1 MPSNG
6 PATAFYDL
14 RDHSWSL
21 CRLAL
26 GSCLAFWFA
35 GEGQQQLIAGD
46 PLRAKV
52 IYCELPEE
60 GEAPAPLSL
69 EWLQEKT
76 SDTVRA
82 PIWEVSKRGGSVV
95 RGRRAGSVNPL
106 RSSSAPVPPVADAGP
121 EPIPEL
127 IPKMESLPS
136 LPERAEEDSEGS
148 QQVVPSVP
156 SDPPARSTN
165 LAPGDIASQ
174 TAPSDDPKIGSKDRP
189 PHRPVSSKPTERER
203 SGKHRANNGDEVSSG
218 LRFPEE
224 MPIEPGELGGSKLQ
238 EEPDLGRERSEAEVQ
253 LERRETEE
261 ALRQLESPSLKLPVP
276 EKVVSPE
283 KALVE
288 RKPPSSQQL
297 AIQGRLRSCMA
308 YYLFRPETTARRSP
322 WAVMHAML
330 PYGVE
335 GELIVGNQRVN
346 AIGWLCYNG
355 RCRTQSLFI
364 AKSQGFSMAVGPGV
378 QGHEGQ
384 FLAMLAQSLVPRTY
398 PIKVQGRSYTIEDLV
413 RYEMAGC
420 REKSELTFKLI
431 GLSHYLPSDYS
442 WKSQDG
448 KTWSISKLVEEELA
462 QPLVGAACGGT
473 HRLMGLSFA
482 CKRRQLQGMPL
493 DGQFARARRYL
504 DDCIDYAFSLQ
515 NPDGSFSTE
524 WFETR
529 ANKPDLDRKVQTT
542 GHILEWLAYELPED
556 RMHDPRILKAVQFL
570 LSQIWDRRDHD
581 WAIGPRSHAIRALVL
596 YDQKVFGSEPGKR
609 KEMLAQFL
617 KSSQPTQ
624 RR

>member
-1 MPSNG
+1 
-6 PATAFYDL
+6 
-14 RDHSWSL
+14 
-21 CRLAL
+21 LAL
-26 GSCLAFWFA
+26 GSSLAFWVLSP
-35 GEGQQQLIAGD
+35 GQPHLLAED
-46 PLRAKV
+46 PPQART
-52 IYCELPEE
+52 IYCELPDQ

-69 EWLQEKT
+69 EWLQEKPT
-76 SDTVRA
+76 DTVRA
-82 PIWEVSKRGGSVV
+82 PIWEVSKRGASVV
-95 RGRRAGSVNPL
+95 RGRRTGPVNPL
-106 RSSSAPVPPVADAGP
+106 RTSAEPSPGGLDAGP
-121 EPIPEL
+121 EPIPDL
-127 IPKMESLPS
+127 IAPMESLPS
-136 LPERAEEDSEGS
+136 LPEQIGGSSES
-148 QQVVPSVP
+148 SPQVTS
-156 SDPPARSTN
+156 SDPSATSKDDEPSA
-165 LAPGDIASQ
+165 IA
-174 TAPSDDPKIGSKDRP
+174 TKVAPSDDLKIGSKDRP
-189 PHRPVSSKPTERER
+189 TDPLVGIKSAESAGA
-203 SGKHRANNGDEVSSG
+203 GKLGTNKSDGVAGGLNFPDEQ
-218 LRFPEE
+218 
-224 MPIEPGELGGSKLQ
+224 PIKPGEMGGSKLQ
-238 EEPDLGRERSEAEVQ
+238 EEPDLAKERSDAEVH

-261 ALRQLESPSLKLPVP
+261 TLRQLESPSLKLPVP
-276 EKVVSPE
+276 EKVVSPDRGQ
-283 KALVE
+283 VE
-288 RKPPSSQQL
+288 RKPASPQQL

-308 YYLFRPETTARRSP
+308 HYLFRPETTARRSP

-529 ANKPDLDRKVQTT
+529 ANKPDMDRKVQTT

-596 YDQKVFGSEPGKR
+596 YDQRVFGSEPGKR

>member
-1 MPSNG
+1 M
-6 PATAFYDL
+6 
-14 RDHSWSL
+14 
-21 CRLAL
+21 AL
-26 GSCLAFWFA
+26 GSSLAFWFA
-35 GEGQQQLIAGD
+35 GHAQQHLIAED
-46 PLRAKV
+46 PPQAKA
-52 IYCELPEE
+52 IYCELPDE

-69 EWLQEKT
+69 EWLQEKP

-95 RGRRAGSVNPL
+95 RGRRGGPVNPL
-106 RSSSAPVPPVADAGP
+106 RSSADPALGGADAGP
-121 EPIPEL
+121 EPIPDL
-127 IPKMESLPS
+127 IPQMESLLS
-136 LPERAEEDSEGS
+136 LPERTEGS
-148 QQVVPSVP
+148 SDASKQAAPFDPSAQSKDQP
-156 SDPPARSTN
+156 Q
-165 LAPGDIASQ
+165 GDIAAQ
-174 TAPSDDPKIGSKDRP
+174 TAPSMDPKSRSKDRP
-189 PHRPVSSKPTERER
+189 TGRPVGSSPAKLDR
-203 SGKHRANNGDEVSSG
+203 SGQLATTENDSVSSG
-218 LRFPEE
+218 LKFPDEL
-224 MPIEPGELGGSKLQ
+224 PIKPGEMGGSKLQ
-238 EEPDLGRERSEAEVQ
+238 EEPDLGKERSEAEMQ

-276 EKVVSPE
+276 EKVVSPD
-283 KALVE
+283 KGQVE
-288 RKPPSSQQL
+288 RKPPSPQQL
-297 AIQGRLRSCMA
+297 AVQGRLRSCMA

-384 FLAMLAQSLVPRTY
+384 FLAMLGQSLVPRTY

-493 DGQFARARRYL
+493 DGQFGRARRYL

-529 ANKPDLDRKVQTT
+529 ANKPDMDRKVQTT

-556 RMHDPRILKAVQFL
+556 QMHDPRILKAVQFL

>member
-6 PATAFYDL
+6 PAAALHDL
-14 RDHSWSL
+14 REQPWSL
-21 CRLAL
+21 WRLAL
-26 GSCLAFWFA
+26 GSSLAFWLA
-35 GEGQQQLIAGD
+35 SPGQQHLLAED
-46 PLRAKV
+46 PPQAKA

-60 GEAPAPLSL
+60 GEAPAPLSM
-69 EWLQEKT
+69 EWLQEKP

-82 PIWEVSKRGGSVV
+82 PIWEVSRRGGSVV
-95 RGRRAGSVNPL
+95 RGRRTGPVNPL
-106 RSSSAPVPPVADAGP
+106 RSSAEPSPGVADAGP
-121 EPIPEL
+121 EPIPDL
-127 IPKMESLPS
+127 IAPMESLPS
-136 LPERAEEDSEGS
+136 LPERSEGS
-148 QQVVPSVP
+148 IASSPQVTS
-156 SDPPARSTN
+156 SDPSAKSK
-165 LAPGDIASQ
+165 DD
-174 TAPSDDPKIGSKDRP
+174 APSAIATKVAPSEDLKIGSKDRP
-189 PHRPVSSKPTERER
+189 TDPLVGIKSSE
-203 SGKHRANNGDEVSSG
+203 SAGAGKLGTNKSDGVAGGLNFPDEQ
-218 LRFPEE
+218 
-224 MPIEPGELGGSKLQ
+224 PIKPGEMGGSKLQ
-238 EEPDLGRERSEAEVQ
+238 EEPDLGKERTDAEVQ

-276 EKVVSPE
+276 EKVVSPD
-283 KALVE
+283 KGQVE
-288 RKPPSSQQL
+288 RKPASPQQL

-529 ANKPDLDRKVQTT
+529 ANKPDMDRKVQTT

>member
-1 MPSNG
+1 
-6 PATAFYDL
+6 
-14 RDHSWSL
+14 
-21 CRLAL
+21 
-26 GSCLAFWFA
+26 
-35 GEGQQQLIAGD
+35 
-46 PLRAKV
+46 V
-52 IYCELPEE
+52 
-60 GEAPAPLSL
+60 
-69 EWLQEKT
+69 T
-76 SDTVRA
+76 S
-82 PIWEVSKRGGSVV
+82 
-95 RGRRAGSVNPL
+95 
-106 RSSSAPVPPVADAGP
+106 
-121 EPIPEL
+121 
-127 IPKMESLPS
+127 
-136 LPERAEEDSEGS
+136 
-148 QQVVPSVP
+148 
-156 SDPPARSTN
+156 SDPSAKSKDD
-165 LAPGDIASQ
+165 APTAIA
-174 TAPSDDPKIGSKDRP
+174 TKVAPSEDLKIGSKDRP
-189 PHRPVSSKPTERER
+189 TDPLVGIKSSE
-203 SGKHRANNGDEVSSG
+203 SAGAGKLGTNKSDGVAGGLNFPDEQ
-218 LRFPEE
+218 
-224 MPIEPGELGGSKLQ
+224 PIKPGEMGGSKLQ
-238 EEPDLGRERSEAEVQ
+238 EEPDLGKERTDAEVQ

-276 EKVVSPE
+276 EKVVSPD
-283 KALVE
+283 KGQVE
-288 RKPPSSQQL
+288 RKPASPQQL

-529 ANKPDLDRKVQTT
+529 ANKPDMDRKVQTT

>member
-1 MPSNG
+1 M
-6 PATAFYDL
+6 F
-14 RDHSWSL
+14 
-21 CRLAL
+21 
-26 GSCLAFWFA
+26 FWFA
-35 GEGQQQLIAGD
+35 GLGQQYLLAED
-46 PLRAKV
+46 PPQGST

-60 GEAPAPLSL
+60 GEAPAPLAL
-69 EWLQEKT
+69 EWLQEKP
-76 SDTVRA
+76 SDTLRA
-82 PIWEVSKRGGSVV
+82 PIWEVSRRGGSVV
-95 RGRRAGSVNPL
+95 RGRRAGPVNPL
-106 RSSSAPVPPVADAGP
+106 RTVAEPSPGGVDAGP
-121 EPIPEL
+121 EPIPDL
-127 IPKMESLPS
+127 IPPMDSLPS
-136 LPERAEEDSEGS
+136 LPERTEGS
-148 QQVVPSVP
+148 TESSQQSTS
-156 SDPPARSTN
+156 SDPSAGVKDGAPA
-165 LAPGDIASQ
+165 AIA
-174 TAPSDDPKIGSKDRP
+174 TKAAPSDEPKIGSNDRLTYP
-189 PHRPVSSKPTERER
+189 PVGSKSTDPER
-203 SGKHRANNGDEVSSG
+203 SGKLGTNKSDGVASG
-218 LRFPEE
+218 LNFPDEL
-224 MPIEPGELGGSKLQ
+224 PIKPGEMGGSKLQ
-238 EEPDLGRERSEAEVQ
+238 EEPDLGKEPSEAEVQ
-253 LERRETEE
+253 AERRETEE

-276 EKVVSPE
+276 EKVVSLD
-283 KALVE
+283 KGQVD
-288 RKPPSSQQL
+288 RKPPSPQQL

-529 ANKPDLDRKVQTT
+529 ANKPDMDRKVQTT

-617 KSSQPTQ
+617 KSGQPTQ

>member
-1 MPSNG
+1 
-6 PATAFYDL
+6 
-14 RDHSWSL
+14 
-21 CRLAL
+21 LAL
-26 GSCLAFWFA
+26 GSSLAFWFA
-35 GEGQQQLIAGD
+35 GHAQQHLIAED
-46 PLRAKV
+46 PPQAKA
-52 IYCELPEE
+52 IYCELPDE

-69 EWLQEKT
+69 EWLQEKP

-95 RGRRAGSVNPL
+95 RGRRGGPVNPL
-106 RSSSAPVPPVADAGP
+106 RSSADPALGGADAGP
-121 EPIPEL
+121 EPIPDL
-127 IPKMESLPS
+127 IPQMESLPS
-136 LPERAEEDSEGS
+136 LPERSEGS
-148 QQVVPSVP
+148 SDASKQVAPFDPSAQSKDQP
-156 SDPPARSTN
+156 Q
-165 LAPGDIASQ
+165 GDIAAQ
-174 TAPSDDPKIGSKDRP
+174 TAPSMDPKSRSKDRP
-189 PHRPVSSKPTERER
+189 TGRPVGSSPANLDR
-203 SGKHRANNGDEVSSG
+203 SGQLATTENDSVSSG
-218 LRFPEE
+218 LK
-224 MPIEPGELGGSKLQ
+224 MGGSKLQ
-238 EEPDLGRERSEAEVQ
+238 EEPDLGKERSEAEMQ

-276 EKVVSPE
+276 EKVVSPD
-283 KALVE
+283 KGQVE
-288 RKPPSSQQL
+288 RKPPSPQQL
-297 AIQGRLRSCMA
+297 AVQGRLRSCMA

-493 DGQFARARRYL
+493 DGQFGRARRYL

-529 ANKPDLDRKVQTT
+529 ANKPDMDRKVQTT

-556 RMHDPRILKAVQFL
+556 QMHDPRILKAVQFL